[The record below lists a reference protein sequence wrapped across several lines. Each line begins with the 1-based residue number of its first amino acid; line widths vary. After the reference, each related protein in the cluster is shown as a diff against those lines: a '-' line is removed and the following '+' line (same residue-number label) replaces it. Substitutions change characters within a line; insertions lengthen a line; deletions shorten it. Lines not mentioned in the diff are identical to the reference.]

1 MHNREIRRQEDD
13 GLCNTVNCR
22 TRGDMNMADPSR
34 RDYEYKSP
42 RPGHIFG
49 RSEAESSDDGVCV
62 CGDGLAQTRSVAV
75 AAASVSKDDATDMA

>member
-1 MHNREIRRQEDD
+1 VEH
-13 GLCNTVNCR
+13 GTVNCR
-22 TRGDMNMADPSR
+22 TKGRHEHGGTNPSR

-42 RPGHIFG
+42 RPGHILV

-75 AAASVSKDDATDMA
+75 AAVSVSKDDATDTT